1 MTLTLIIDPTYGYV
15 LLSAAVMAFS
25 IIIIGFAFP
34 GATRNSVFT
43 EEYMKQNFGA

>member
-1 MTLTLIIDPTYGYV
+1 MSFTITFDPAYGYV
-15 LLSAAVMAFS
+15 LLSAAIMAFS

-34 GATRNSVFT
+34 GATRTSVFT